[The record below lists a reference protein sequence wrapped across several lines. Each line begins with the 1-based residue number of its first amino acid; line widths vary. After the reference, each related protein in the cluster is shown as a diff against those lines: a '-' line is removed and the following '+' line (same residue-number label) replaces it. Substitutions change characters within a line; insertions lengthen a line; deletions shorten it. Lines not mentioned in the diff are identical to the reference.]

1 MSNYTEAGR
10 RWIEPLLALGVGG
23 RVAVRFLLPTG
34 TSSSELGI
42 VPSAPDS
49 PVDYP
54 AANSFVREL
63 RAEEIVTLGGQL
75 RLGAREV
82 LLSAALVE
90 SVAAAQGLFTAK
102 EVFDAAAGLLING
115 QICRIHTVQ
124 PLDLGDGEYAWQ
136 LLCDAPLDAA

>member
-1 MSNYTEAGR
+1 MSNYTQAAR

-23 RVAVRFLLPTG
+23 NVSVRFLVPTG
-34 TSSSELGI
+34 SAASELGI
-42 VPSAPDS
+42 VAPDPDS

-63 RAEEIVTLGGQL
+63 RAEEIATLGGQL

-82 LLSAALVE
+82 LLSAAFVD
-90 SVAAAQGLFTAK
+90 SVAAAQSLFTAR
-102 EVFDAAAGLLING
+102 EVFDAATGLLIGG
-115 QICRIHTVQ
+115 QICRIHTVR

-136 LLCDAPLDAA
+136 LLCDAPLEAS

>member
-1 MSNYTEAGR
+1 MSNYTQAAR

-23 RVAVRFLLPTG
+23 SVAVRFLAPTG
-34 TSSSELGI
+34 ATSSELGI
-42 VPSAPDS
+42 VPSAPES
-49 PVDYP
+49 PVDYA

-63 RAEEIVTLGGQL
+63 RSEEIATLGGQL

-82 LLSAALVE
+82 LLSAAFVD

-102 EVFDAAAGLLING
+102 DVFDAAAGLLIGN

-124 PLDLGDGEYAWQ
+124 PMDLGDGEYAWQ
-136 LLCDAPLDAA
+136 LLCDAPLEVA